1 MSRIAISVSSSVICI
16 YDYSGWANVMV
27 CLLYELRIEQQYPD
41 LDTILQHIYRKI
53 VSLYSKNNVFK
64 YVVRVEDRLL

>member
-1 MSRIAISVSSSVICI
+1 
-16 YDYSGWANVMV
+16 MV

-64 YVVRVEDRLL
+64 YVVRVEDRSL